1 MKSDQK
7 RRSFLKKGL
16 IGGLGLYGVSAG
28 TESAGA
34 VDYDAIPGFAAS
46 AAKGK
51 SVIDLK
57 VDPIRQVKVALIG
70 IGSRGTGHVSQFA
83 SLFPDKAAV
92 VAVCDIQKVRAEKGV
107 AILEKKGQK
116 ATPYFGKIDS
126 WKEMVKRDDIDLVV
140 IATPWRDHV
149 PMAVYAMQQG
159 KHVVIEVPAAMTLAE
174 CWQLVD
180 TAEETQRNCMMMENV
195 CYGDEELWLLN
206 MVQNEVFGTLT
217 YAEAA
222 YIHNLADA
230 LLNKNGYYEFWRL
243 KENIA
248 HDGNLYP
255 MHGLGPV
262 AQYLD
267 ILRGDRFEQIVSMSS
282 LEATLSEKIKGLP
295 ADHPYASFKGKI
307 HHGDMN
313 TSLIK
318 TNKGRMITLK
328 HDVVTP
334 RPYDR
339 INALAGTH
347 AFHQGYPS
355 RLSLLEK
362 GHDFLKEADYNEFKS
377 KYKHPIWDKLKREIE
392 LNGGHGGMDFVL
404 VYRIIDCLNKGVPMD
419 MDVYDAATWCSV
431 IPLSEVSVNKGSSAV
446 KFPDFTRGRWN
457 EKRELGIMKPL

>member
-1 MKSDQK
+1 
-7 RRSFLKKGL
+7 
-16 IGGLGLYGVSAG
+16 
-28 TESAGA
+28 
-34 VDYDAIPGFAAS
+34 
-46 AAKGK
+46 
-51 SVIDLK
+51 
-57 VDPIRQVKVALIG
+57 
-70 IGSRGTGHVSQFA
+70 
-83 SLFPDKAAV
+83 
-92 VAVCDIQKVRAEKGV
+92 
-107 AILEKKGQK
+107 
-116 ATPYFGKIDS
+116 
-126 WKEMVKRDDIDLVV
+126 
-140 IATPWRDHV
+140 
-149 PMAVYAMQQG
+149 
-159 KHVVIEVPAAMTLAE
+159 
-174 CWQLVD
+174 
-180 TAEETQRNCMMMENV
+180 MMENV

-206 MVQNEVFGTLT
+206 MVQNNVFGTLT

-230 LLNKNGYYEFWRL
+230 LLDKKGYYEFWRL

-282 LEATLSEKIKGLP
+282 LEASLSEKIKGLP
-295 ADHPYASFKGKI
+295 GDHPYASFKGKI
-307 HHGDMN
+307 NHGDMN

-355 RLSLLEK
+355 RLSMLDK
-362 GHDFLKEADYNEFKS
+362 GHDFLKEADYNEYKS
-377 KYKHPIWDKLKREIE
+377 KYKHPIWDKLKKEIE

-431 IPLSEVSVNKGSSAV
+431 IPLSEVSVSKGSSAV